1 MLYMLMQTISEEMA
15 TTNIRIELETKDK
28 LSALGKHG
36 DSFNSIIE
44 MLIYEHGILA
54 ELAKGHQDK
63 VTRIHNFYH
72 RK

>member
-1 MLYMLMQTISEEMA
+1 MQIDSVVVG
-15 TTNIRIELETKDK
+15 TTNIRIDLKTKDK

-44 MLIYEHGILA
+44 ELMREHYILA
-54 ELAKGHQDK
+54 SLAPGYPGEIAK
-63 VTRIHNFYH
+63 IHNFYY